1 MKIDSPS
8 SITSREASIRL
19 EWISTRILPGVAVLL
34 LSIPLCQWADS
45 ILPDDIVPVYVIYM
59 MSVTV
64 LWSTYMAVQYAFV
77 GIALTWKNKTHA
89 CTNQTATNESTAQ
102 KPVFL
107 LEAMPI
113 INESE
118 NIDTIC
124 KVETIEEISEAEVV
138 EDVCVAETEELT
150 KENHASST
158 YQQGIDDFY
167 QSQAE
172 SQKKKLDTIH
182 EYLLYIMSPFVYEE
196 DMDEF
201 CTDLL
206 RFAMNHNYRPEVEW
220 KRYKTKLSSF
230 DVRHM
235 VWSIATR
242 LGLGKGKV
250 YSNDDCACYIER
262 RFASLCVTASG
273 EQEPDCHIQQRPDS
287 LRLPWERRTAVSYS
301 FATGWRERLKLISL
315 TNPASKHKHHI
326 TGHIRYKTLV
336 WLYCVYTFL
345 VINLT
350 QNTAKIST
358 VIHYTYVFDV
368 IKIHFKNLF

>member
-45 ILPDDIVPVYVIYM
+45 NLPDGIVPVSIIYLMIVII
-59 MSVTV
+59 
-64 LWSTYMAVQYAFV
+64 LWSMYMAVQYAFV
-77 GIALTWKNKTHA
+77 GIA
-89 CTNQTATNESTAQ
+89 QTRKAKDKVTMENSNPHEEDGQA
-102 KPVFL
+102 PVFL
-107 LEAMPI
+107 LEAMPMVAESNV
-113 INESE
+113 NESVC
-118 NIDTIC
+118 D
-124 KVETIEEISEAEVV
+124 AEVV
-138 EDVCVAETEELT
+138 EEIVEKTTVTDSKVISEETKPGNEPST
-150 KENHASST
+150 VSAASASST

-206 RFAMNHNYRPEVEW
+206 RFAMDHNYRPEVEW
-220 KRYKTKLSSF
+220 KRYKTKLSNF
-230 DVRHM
+230 DVRHLI
-235 VWSIATR
+235 WSIAIR

-273 EQEPDCHIQQRPDS
+273 EPLSHS
-287 LRLPWERRTAVSYS
+287 TLR
-301 FATGWRERLKLISL
+301 
-315 TNPASKHKHHI
+315 
-326 TGHIRYKTLV
+326 
-336 WLYCVYTFL
+336 
-345 VINLT
+345 NLT
-350 QNTAKIST
+350 VTSNSDQ
-358 VIHYTYVFDV
+358 IHCDIQGADGLSFHIPSQLGVE
-368 IKIHFKNLF
+368 KG

>member
-45 ILPDDIVPVYVIYM
+45 ILPDGIVPVYVIYM

-77 GIALTWKNKTHA
+77 GIA
-89 CTNQTATNESTAQ
+89 QTRKAKDKVSIDNSISHEEDGQT
-102 KPVFL
+102 PVFL

-113 INESE
+113 VAESNVNESVC
-118 NIDTIC
+118 D
-124 KVETIEEISEAEVV
+124 AEVV
-138 EDVCVAETEELT
+138 EEIAEKTTITDSKVISEEVNPVNEPSTVATAP
-150 KENHASST
+150 ASST

-172 SQKKKLDTIH
+172 SQKRKLDTIH
-182 EYLLYIMSPFVYEE
+182 EYLLYIMSPFIYEE

-206 RFAMNHNYRPEVEW
+206 RFATDHNYRPEVEW
-220 KRYKTKLSSF
+220 KRFKTKLSSF
-230 DVRHM
+230 DVRHL
-235 VWSIATR
+235 VWNIATR

-262 RFASLCVTASG
+262 RFASLCVTVCG
-273 EQEPDCHIQQRPDS
+273 EPLSHS
-287 LRLPWERRTAVSYS
+287 TLR
-301 FATGWRERLKLISL
+301 
-315 TNPASKHKHHI
+315 
-326 TGHIRYKTLV
+326 
-336 WLYCVYTFL
+336 
-345 VINLT
+345 NLT
-350 QNTAKIST
+350 VTSNSDQ
-358 VIHYTYVFDV
+358 IHCD
-368 IKIHFKNLF
+368 IQGADGLLFHIPSQLGIEKD

>member
-45 ILPDDIVPVYVIYM
+45 NLPDGIVPVSIIYLIIVII
-59 MSVTV
+59 
-64 LWSTYMAVQYAFV
+64 LWSMYLAVQYAFV
-77 GIALTWKNKTHA
+77 GIA
-89 CTNQTATNESTAQ
+89 QTRKAKINATTDNNNPHEEDVQT
-102 KPVFL
+102 PIFL
-107 LEAMPI
+107 LEAMPMVAESNV
-113 INESE
+113 NESVC
-118 NIDTIC
+118 D
-124 KVETIEEISEAEVV
+124 AEVV
-138 EDVCVAETEELT
+138 EEIVEKTTVTDSKVISEETNPGNEPST
-150 KENHASST
+150 VSAASASST

-206 RFAMNHNYRPEVEW
+206 RFATDHNYRPEVEW

-230 DVRHM
+230 DVRHL
-235 VWSIATR
+235 VWSIAIR

-250 YSNDDCACYIER
+250 YSNDDCACYIDR

-273 EQEPDCHIQQRPDS
+273 EPLSHS
-287 LRLPWERRTAVSYS
+287 TLR
-301 FATGWRERLKLISL
+301 
-315 TNPASKHKHHI
+315 
-326 TGHIRYKTLV
+326 
-336 WLYCVYTFL
+336 
-345 VINLT
+345 NLT
-350 QNTAKIST
+350 VTSNSDQ
-358 VIHYTYVFDV
+358 IHCD
-368 IKIHFKNLF
+368 IQGEDGLLFHIPSQLGVEKDRR

>member
-8 SITSREASIRL
+8 SITSSEASIRL

-77 GIALTWKNKTHA
+77 GIA
-89 CTNQTATNESTAQ
+89 QTRKAKDKVSIDNSNSHEEDGQT
-102 KPVFL
+102 PVFL

-113 INESE
+113 VAESNVNESVC
-118 NIDTIC
+118 D
-124 KVETIEEISEAEVV
+124 AEVV
-138 EDVCVAETEELT
+138 EEIAEKTTITDSKVISEEVNPVNEPSTVATAP
-150 KENHASST
+150 ASST

-172 SQKKKLDTIH
+172 SQKRKLDTIH
-182 EYLLYIMSPFVYEE
+182 EYLLYIMSPFIYEE

-206 RFAMNHNYRPEVEW
+206 RFAMDHNYRPEVEW

-230 DVRHM
+230 DVRHL
-235 VWSIATR
+235 VWSIAIR

-273 EQEPDCHIQQRPDS
+273 EPLSHS
-287 LRLPWERRTAVSYS
+287 TLR
-301 FATGWRERLKLISL
+301 
-315 TNPASKHKHHI
+315 
-326 TGHIRYKTLV
+326 
-336 WLYCVYTFL
+336 
-345 VINLT
+345 NLT
-350 QNTAKIST
+350 VTSNSDQ
-358 VIHYTYVFDV
+358 IHCD
-368 IKIHFKNLF
+368 IQGEDGLLFHIPSQLGVEKDRR

>member
-8 SITSREASIRL
+8 SITPREASVRL
-19 EWISTRILPGVAVLL
+19 EWISTRILPGVAVFL

-45 ILPDDIVPVYVIYM
+45 NLPDGIIPVSIIYLMIVII
-59 MSVTV
+59 

-77 GIALTWKNKTHA
+77 GIA
-89 CTNQTATNESTAQ
+89 QTRKAKDKVTMENSNPHEEDGQA
-102 KPVFL
+102 PVFL

-124 KVETIEEISEAEVV
+124 EVETSEEINETEIV
-138 EDVCVAETEELT
+138 EDVCAEDTEVLA
-150 KENHASST
+150 KDNHASAT

-182 EYLLYIMSPFVYEE
+182 EYLLYIMSPFIYEE

-206 RFAMNHNYRPEVEW
+206 RFAMDHNYRPEVEW

-230 DVRHM
+230 DVRHL
-235 VWSIATR
+235 VWSVAIR

-273 EQEPDCHIQQRPDS
+273 EPLSHS
-287 LRLPWERRTAVSYS
+287 TLR
-301 FATGWRERLKLISL
+301 
-315 TNPASKHKHHI
+315 
-326 TGHIRYKTLV
+326 
-336 WLYCVYTFL
+336 
-345 VINLT
+345 NLT
-350 QNTAKIST
+350 VTSNSDQ
-358 VIHYTYVFDV
+358 IHCD
-368 IKIHFKNLF
+368 IQGEDGLLFHIPSQLGVEKDRR

>member
-45 ILPDDIVPVYVIYM
+45 NLPDGIIPVSIIYLMIVII
-59 MSVTV
+59 
-64 LWSTYMAVQYAFV
+64 LWSMYMAVQYAFV
-77 GIALTWKNKTHA
+77 GIAQTRKTKDKVTMENSNPHEEDVQA
-89 CTNQTATNESTAQ
+89 
-102 KPVFL
+102 PVFL
-107 LEAMPI
+107 LEAKQFANEPGD
-113 INESE
+113 INPVGCVEAFSN
-118 NIDTIC
+118 NIT
-124 KVETIEEISEAEVV
+124 EAELTEEIAVSDNKVISDDATPDNEPSTVSA
-138 EDVCVAETEELT
+138 ASP
-150 KENHASST
+150 SST

-206 RFAMNHNYRPEVEW
+206 RFAMDHNYRPEVEW

-230 DVRHM
+230 DVRHL

-273 EQEPDCHIQQRPDS
+273 EPLSHS
-287 LRLPWERRTAVSYS
+287 TLR
-301 FATGWRERLKLISL
+301 
-315 TNPASKHKHHI
+315 
-326 TGHIRYKTLV
+326 
-336 WLYCVYTFL
+336 
-345 VINLT
+345 NLT
-350 QNTAKIST
+350 VTSNSDQ
-358 VIHYTYVFDV
+358 IHCD
-368 IKIHFKNLF
+368 IQGEDGLLFHIPSQLGVEKDRR

>member
-19 EWISTRILPGVAVLL
+19 EWISTIVLPGVAVLL

-45 ILPDDIVPVYVIYM
+45 NLPNGIVPAYIIYIMIVI
-59 MSVTV
+59 V
-64 LWSTYMAVQYAFV
+64 LWSMYMAVQYAFV
-77 GIALTWKNKTHA
+77 GIV
-89 CTNQTATNESTAQ
+89 QTRKAKDKVSIGNNNPHEEDGQT
-102 KPVFL
+102 PVFL
-107 LEAMPI
+107 LEAKPFSNEPED
-113 INESE
+113 INPVGY
-118 NIDTIC
+118 
-124 KVETIEEISEAEVV
+124 VETFSNNITETEVAEEIAVTDNKVISEEVSPDNEQSTV
-138 EDVCVAETEELT
+138 PTT
-150 KENHASST
+150 PASAT

-206 RFAMNHNYRPEVEW
+206 RFAMDHNYRPEVEW
-220 KRYKTKLSSF
+220 KRYKKKLSSF
-230 DVRHM
+230 DVRHL

-273 EQEPDCHIQQRPDS
+273 EPLSHS
-287 LRLPWERRTAVSYS
+287 TLR
-301 FATGWRERLKLISL
+301 
-315 TNPASKHKHHI
+315 
-326 TGHIRYKTLV
+326 
-336 WLYCVYTFL
+336 
-345 VINLT
+345 NLT
-350 QNTAKIST
+350 VTSNSDQIRCD
-358 VIHYTYVFDV
+358 IQGEDGL
-368 IKIHFKNLF
+368 LFHIPSQLGVEKD

>member
-8 SITSREASIRL
+8 SITPREASVRL

-77 GIALTWKNKTHA
+77 GIA
-89 CTNQTATNESTAQ
+89 QTRKAKDKVSIDNSNSHEKDGQT
-102 KPVFL
+102 PVFL

-113 INESE
+113 VAESNVNESVC
-118 NIDTIC
+118 N
-124 KVETIEEISEAEVV
+124 AEVV
-138 EDVCVAETEELT
+138 EEIAEKTIATDSKVILEEANPDNEPSIVSVAP
-150 KENHASST
+150 ASST

-167 QSQAE
+167 QIQAE
-172 SQKKKLDTIH
+172 CQKRKLDTIH
-182 EYLLYIMSPFVYEE
+182 EYLLYIMSPFIYEE

-206 RFAMNHNYRPEVEW
+206 RFAMDHNYRPEVEW

-230 DVRHM
+230 DVRHL
-235 VWSIATR
+235 VWSIAIR

-273 EQEPDCHIQQRPDS
+273 EPLSHS
-287 LRLPWERRTAVSYS
+287 TLR
-301 FATGWRERLKLISL
+301 
-315 TNPASKHKHHI
+315 
-326 TGHIRYKTLV
+326 
-336 WLYCVYTFL
+336 
-345 VINLT
+345 NLT
-350 QNTAKIST
+350 VTSNSDQ
-358 VIHYTYVFDV
+358 IHCD
-368 IKIHFKNLF
+368 IQGADGLLFHIPSQLGVEKD

>member
-1 MKIDSPS
+1 MRIDSPS

-45 ILPDDIVPVYVIYM
+45 NLPDGIVPVSIIYLMIVII
-59 MSVTV
+59 
-64 LWSTYMAVQYAFV
+64 LWSMYMAVQYAFV
-77 GIALTWKNKTHA
+77 GIAQTRKNKTHA
-89 CTNQTATNESTAQ
+89 CNNQTATNESTAQ

-113 INESE
+113 VAESNVNESVCDAE
-118 NIDTIC
+118 M
-124 KVETIEEISEAEVV
+124 VEEIAEKTTVTDSKVISEEVNHPDNDPSTV
-138 EDVCVAETEELT
+138 SVAP
-150 KENHASST
+150 ASST

-196 DMDEF
+196 DMDDF

-206 RFAMNHNYRPEVEW
+206 RFAMDHNYRPEVEW
-220 KRYKTKLSSF
+220 KRFKTKLSSF
-230 DVRHM
+230 DVRHL
-235 VWSIATR
+235 VWSIAIR

-250 YSNDDCACYIER
+250 YSNDDCACYIEC

-273 EQEPDCHIQQRPDS
+273 ES
-287 LRLPWERRTAVSYS
+287 LSHS
-301 FATGWRERLKLISL
+301 
-315 TNPASKHKHHI
+315 
-326 TGHIRYKTLV
+326 TLR
-336 WLYCVYTFL
+336 
-345 VINLT
+345 NLT
-350 QNTAKIST
+350 VTSNSDQ
-358 VIHYTYVFDV
+358 IHCD
-368 IKIHFKNLF
+368 IQGADGLLFHIPSQLGSSC

>member
-34 LSIPLCQWADS
+34 LAIPLCQWADS
-45 ILPDDIVPVYVIYM
+45 ILPDDIVPVSIIYLMIVI
-59 MSVTV
+59 V
-64 LWSTYMAVQYAFV
+64 LWSTYMAMQYAFV
-77 GIALTWKNKTHA
+77 GIA
-89 CTNQTATNESTAQ
+89 QTRKAKSKASINVENPNEEDGQT
-102 KPVFL
+102 PVFL

-124 KVETIEEISEAEVV
+124 KVETAEEISETEVV
-138 EDVCVAETEELT
+138 EDVCAAEAEELT
-150 KENHASST
+150 KGNHANST

-206 RFAMNHNYRPEVEW
+206 RFAMDHNYRPEAEW

-230 DVRHM
+230 DVRHL
-235 VWSIATR
+235 VWSVAIR

-273 EQEPDCHIQQRPDS
+273 EPLSHS
-287 LRLPWERRTAVSYS
+287 TLR
-301 FATGWRERLKLISL
+301 
-315 TNPASKHKHHI
+315 
-326 TGHIRYKTLV
+326 
-336 WLYCVYTFL
+336 
-345 VINLT
+345 NLT
-350 QNTAKIST
+350 VTSNSDQ
-358 VIHYTYVFDV
+358 IHCD
-368 IKIHFKNLF
+368 IQGADGLLFHIPSQLGCVCP

>member
-45 ILPDDIVPVYVIYM
+45 NLPDDIVPVGIIYM
-59 MSVTV
+59 MSVIV
-64 LWSTYMAVQYAFV
+64 LWSMYMAVQYAFV
-77 GIALTWKNKTHA
+77 GIAQTWKTKTHA
-89 CTNQTATNESTAQ
+89 CNNQTATDESTAQ
-102 KPVFL
+102 KPVSL
-107 LEAMPI
+107 LEAMPVVAASNV
-113 INESE
+113 NESVCDAE
-118 NIDTIC
+118 M
-124 KVETIEEISEAEVV
+124 VEEITEKTTVTDSKVISEEANP
-138 EDVCVAETEELT
+138 D
-150 KENHASST
+150 KEPSTASTAPVSST

-206 RFAMNHNYRPEVEW
+206 IFAMDHNYRPEVEW

-230 DVRHM
+230 DVRHL
-235 VWSIATR
+235 VWSIAIR

-273 EQEPDCHIQQRPDS
+273 EPLSHS
-287 LRLPWERRTAVSYS
+287 TLR
-301 FATGWRERLKLISL
+301 
-315 TNPASKHKHHI
+315 
-326 TGHIRYKTLV
+326 
-336 WLYCVYTFL
+336 
-345 VINLT
+345 NLT
-350 QNTAKIST
+350 VTSNSDQ
-358 VIHYTYVFDV
+358 IHCD
-368 IKIHFKNLF
+368 IQGADGLLFHIPSQLGLEKD

>member
-45 ILPDDIVPVYVIYM
+45 NLPDGIIPVSIIYLMIVII
-59 MSVTV
+59 
-64 LWSTYMAVQYAFV
+64 LWSMYMAVQYAFV
-77 GIALTWKNKTHA
+77 GIA
-89 CTNQTATNESTAQ
+89 QTRKAKINDTTDNNNPREEDGQT
-102 KPVFL
+102 PVFL
-107 LEAMPI
+107 LEAKPFSNEPED
-113 INESE
+113 INPVGY
-118 NIDTIC
+118 
-124 KVETIEEISEAEVV
+124 VETFSNNITETEVTEEIAVTDNKVIS
-138 EDVCVAETEELT
+138 DDETPDNEPS
-150 KENHASST
+150 AVSAASPSST

-196 DMDEF
+196 DMAEF

-206 RFAMNHNYRPEVEW
+206 SFAMDHNYRPEVEW

-230 DVRHM
+230 DVRHL
-235 VWSIATR
+235 VWSIAIR

-273 EQEPDCHIQQRPDS
+273 EPLSHS
-287 LRLPWERRTAVSYS
+287 TLR
-301 FATGWRERLKLISL
+301 
-315 TNPASKHKHHI
+315 
-326 TGHIRYKTLV
+326 
-336 WLYCVYTFL
+336 
-345 VINLT
+345 NLT
-350 QNTAKIST
+350 VTSNSDQ
-358 VIHYTYVFDV
+358 IHCD
-368 IKIHFKNLF
+368 IQGADGLLFHIPSQLGSPC

>member
-8 SITSREASIRL
+8 SITSCEASIRL

-45 ILPDDIVPVYVIYM
+45 NLPDGIVPVSIIYLMIVII
-59 MSVTV
+59 

-77 GIALTWKNKTHA
+77 GIAQTRKNKTHS
-89 CTNQTATNESTAQ
+89 CNNQTATNESTAQ

-107 LEAMPI
+107 LEAMPMVAESNV
-113 INESE
+113 NESVC
-118 NIDTIC
+118 D
-124 KVETIEEISEAEVV
+124 AEVV
-138 EDVCVAETEELT
+138 EEIVEKTTVTDSKVISEETKPGNEPST
-150 KENHASST
+150 VSAASASST

-206 RFAMNHNYRPEVEW
+206 RFAMDHNYRPEVEW
-220 KRYKTKLSSF
+220 KRFKTKLSSF
-230 DVRHM
+230 DVRHL
-235 VWSIATR
+235 VWSIAIR

-273 EQEPDCHIQQRPDS
+273 EPLSHS
-287 LRLPWERRTAVSYS
+287 TLR
-301 FATGWRERLKLISL
+301 
-315 TNPASKHKHHI
+315 
-326 TGHIRYKTLV
+326 
-336 WLYCVYTFL
+336 
-345 VINLT
+345 NLT
-350 QNTAKIST
+350 VTSNSDQ
-358 VIHYTYVFDV
+358 IHCD
-368 IKIHFKNLF
+368 IQGADGLLFHIPSQLGVEKD

>member
-45 ILPDDIVPVYVIYM
+45 NLPDGIVPVSIIYLMIVII
-59 MSVTV
+59 

-77 GIALTWKNKTHA
+77 GIA
-89 CTNQTATNESTAQ
+89 QTRKAKDKVTMENSNPHEEDGQA
-102 KPVFL
+102 PVFL

-113 INESE
+113 VAESNVNES
-118 NIDTIC
+118 IC
-124 KVETIEEISEAEVV
+124 DAEVV
-138 EDVCVAETEELT
+138 EEIAEKTIATDSKVISEEANPDNEPSTVSVAP
-150 KENHASST
+150 ASST

-182 EYLLYIMSPFVYEE
+182 EYLLYIMSPFIYEE

-206 RFAMNHNYRPEVEW
+206 RFAMDHNYRPEVEW
-220 KRYKTKLSSF
+220 KRFKTKLSSF
-230 DVRHM
+230 DVRHL
-235 VWSIATR
+235 VWNIATR

-262 RFASLCVTASG
+262 RFASLCVTANG
-273 EQEPDCHIQQRPDS
+273 EPLSHNT
-287 LRLPWERRTAVSYS
+287 LR
-301 FATGWRERLKLISL
+301 
-315 TNPASKHKHHI
+315 
-326 TGHIRYKTLV
+326 
-336 WLYCVYTFL
+336 
-345 VINLT
+345 NLT
-350 QNTAKIST
+350 VTSNS
-358 VIHYTYVFDV
+358 D
-368 IKIHFKNLF
+368 

>member
-45 ILPDDIVPVYVIYM
+45 ILPDDIVPVGIIYM
-59 MSVTV
+59 MSVIV
-64 LWSTYMAVQYAFV
+64 LWSMYMAVQYAFV
-77 GIALTWKNKTHA
+77 GIAQTRKTKTHA
-89 CTNQTATNESTAQ
+89 CNYQTATNESTAQ

-107 LEAMPI
+107 LEAIPI

-124 KVETIEEISEAEVV
+124 EVETTEEINETEVV
-138 EDVCVAETEELT
+138 EEVCTEDTEVLP
-150 KENHASST
+150 KENHASAT

-172 SQKKKLDTIH
+172 NQKKKLDTIH
-182 EYLLYIMSPFVYEE
+182 EYLLYIMSPFIYEE

-201 CTDLL
+201 CIDLL
-206 RFAMNHNYRPEVEW
+206 RFAMDHNYRPEVEW

-230 DVRHM
+230 DVRHL
-235 VWSIATR
+235 VWSIAIR

-250 YSNDDCACYIER
+250 YSSDDCACYIER

-273 EQEPDCHIQQRPDS
+273 EPLSHS
-287 LRLPWERRTAVSYS
+287 TLR
-301 FATGWRERLKLISL
+301 
-315 TNPASKHKHHI
+315 
-326 TGHIRYKTLV
+326 
-336 WLYCVYTFL
+336 
-345 VINLT
+345 NLT
-350 QNTAKIST
+350 VTSNSDQ
-358 VIHYTYVFDV
+358 IHCD
-368 IKIHFKNLF
+368 IQGADGLLFHIPSQLGVEKG

>member
-45 ILPDDIVPVYVIYM
+45 NLPDGIVPVSIIYLIIVII
-59 MSVTV
+59 
-64 LWSTYMAVQYAFV
+64 LWSMYLAVQYAFV
-77 GIALTWKNKTHA
+77 GIVQTRKNKTHA
-89 CTNQTATNESTAQ
+89 CNNQTATNESTAQ

-107 LEAMPI
+107 LEAMPMVAESNV
-113 INESE
+113 NESVC
-118 NIDTIC
+118 D
-124 KVETIEEISEAEVV
+124 AEVV
-138 EDVCVAETEELT
+138 EEIAEKTTITDTKVISEEAKPGNEPST
-150 KENHASST
+150 VSAASASST

-182 EYLLYIMSPFVYEE
+182 EYLLYIMSPFIYEE

-206 RFAMNHNYRPEVEW
+206 RFAMDHNYRPEVEW

-230 DVRHM
+230 DVRHL

-262 RFASLCVTASG
+262 RFASLCLIASG
-273 EQEPDCHIQQRPDS
+273 EPLSHS
-287 LRLPWERRTAVSYS
+287 TLR
-301 FATGWRERLKLISL
+301 
-315 TNPASKHKHHI
+315 
-326 TGHIRYKTLV
+326 
-336 WLYCVYTFL
+336 
-345 VINLT
+345 NLT
-350 QNTAKIST
+350 VTSNSDQ
-358 VIHYTYVFDV
+358 IHCD
-368 IKIHFKNLF
+368 IQGADGLLFHIPSQLGLEKD

>member
-8 SITSREASIRL
+8 SITPREASIRL

-45 ILPDDIVPVYVIYM
+45 VLPNDIVPVYIIYI

-64 LWSTYMAVQYAFV
+64 LWSTFLAVQYAFI
-77 GIALTWKNKTHA
+77 GIAQTRKAKNKSHIDYA
-89 CTNQTATNESTAQ
+89 NHKEDRQR
-102 KPVFL
+102 PILL
-107 LEAMPI
+107 LEAMPMV
-113 INESE
+113 NEQE
-118 NIDTIC
+118 DTDTIC
-124 KVETIEEISEAEVV
+124 EEETVKEVSEAEVV
-138 EDVCVAETEELT
+138 EEGCTAEKEELP
-150 KENHASST
+150 KGNHVNAT

-167 QSQAE
+167 QSQSE
-172 SQKKKLDTIH
+172 NQKKKLDTIH

-206 RFAMNHNYRPEVEW
+206 RFAMDHNYRPENEW

-230 DVRHM
+230 DVRHL
-235 VWSIATR
+235 VWNIATR

-273 EQEPDCHIQQRPDS
+273 EPLSHS
-287 LRLPWERRTAVSYS
+287 TLR
-301 FATGWRERLKLISL
+301 
-315 TNPASKHKHHI
+315 
-326 TGHIRYKTLV
+326 
-336 WLYCVYTFL
+336 
-345 VINLT
+345 NLT
-350 QNTAKIST
+350 VTSNSDQ
-358 VIHYTYVFDV
+358 IHCD
-368 IKIHFKNLF
+368 IQGADGLLFHIPSQLGVEKG

>member
-77 GIALTWKNKTHA
+77 GIA
-89 CTNQTATNESTAQ
+89 QTRKAKDNHEEDGQT
-102 KPVFL
+102 PVFL

-113 INESE
+113 VAESNVNESVC
-118 NIDTIC
+118 D
-124 KVETIEEISEAEVV
+124 AEVV
-138 EDVCVAETEELT
+138 EEIAEKTTITDSKVISEEVNPVNEPCTVATAP
-150 KENHASST
+150 ASST

-182 EYLLYIMSPFVYEE
+182 EYLLYIMSPFIYEE

-206 RFAMNHNYRPEVEW
+206 KFAMDHNYRPEVEW
-220 KRYKTKLSSF
+220 KRFKTKLSSF
-230 DVRHM
+230 DVRHL
-235 VWSIATR
+235 VWSIAIR

-273 EQEPDCHIQQRPDS
+273 EPLSHS
-287 LRLPWERRTAVSYS
+287 
-301 FATGWRERLKLISL
+301 
-315 TNPASKHKHHI
+315 
-326 TGHIRYKTLV
+326 TL
-336 WLYCVYTFL
+336 
-345 VINLT
+345 
-350 QNTAKIST
+350 
-358 VIHYTYVFDV
+358 
-368 IKIHFKNLF
+368 

>member
-8 SITSREASIRL
+8 SITPREASIRL
-19 EWISTRILPGVAVLL
+19 EWIYLRILPGVAVFL
-34 LSIPLCQWADS
+34 LSIPLCQWLALN
-45 ILPDDIVPVYVIYM
+45 LPDGIVPVYLIYIMIVI
-59 MSVTV
+59 V
-64 LWSTYMAVQYAFV
+64 LWSIYLAIQYAIA
-77 GIALTWKNKTHA
+77 GIVQTRKTKNKVTIENSNPHEEDG
-89 CTNQTATNESTAQ
+89 QT
-102 KPVFL
+102 PVFL

-113 INESE
+113 VAESNGTE
-118 NIDTIC
+118 SVCD
-124 KVETIEEISEAEVV
+124 AEVV
-138 EDVCVAETEELT
+138 EEIVEKTTVTDSKVISEETKPGNEPST
-150 KENHASST
+150 VSAASASST

-206 RFAMNHNYRPEVEW
+206 RFAMDHNYRPEVEW

-230 DVRHM
+230 DVRHL
-235 VWSIATR
+235 VWSIAIR

-273 EQEPDCHIQQRPDS
+273 EPLSHS
-287 LRLPWERRTAVSYS
+287 TLR
-301 FATGWRERLKLISL
+301 
-315 TNPASKHKHHI
+315 
-326 TGHIRYKTLV
+326 
-336 WLYCVYTFL
+336 
-345 VINLT
+345 NLT
-350 QNTAKIST
+350 VTSNSDQ
-358 VIHYTYVFDV
+358 IHCD
-368 IKIHFKNLF
+368 IQGADGLLFHIPSQLGIEKD

>member
-45 ILPDDIVPVYVIYM
+45 NLPDDIVPVGIIYM
-59 MSVTV
+59 MSVIV
-64 LWSTYMAVQYAFV
+64 LWSMYMAVQYAFV
-77 GIALTWKNKTHA
+77 GIAQTWKTKTHA
-89 CTNQTATNESTAQ
+89 CNNQTATDESTAQ
-102 KPVFL
+102 KPVSL
-107 LEAMPI
+107 LEAMPVVAASNV
-113 INESE
+113 NESVCDAE
-118 NIDTIC
+118 M
-124 KVETIEEISEAEVV
+124 VEEIAEKTTVTDSKVILEEANP
-138 EDVCVAETEELT
+138 D
-150 KENHASST
+150 KEPSTASTAPVSST

-206 RFAMNHNYRPEVEW
+206 RFAMDHNYRPEVEW

-230 DVRHM
+230 DVRHL
-235 VWSIATR
+235 VWSIAIR

-273 EQEPDCHIQQRPDS
+273 EPLSHS
-287 LRLPWERRTAVSYS
+287 TLR
-301 FATGWRERLKLISL
+301 
-315 TNPASKHKHHI
+315 
-326 TGHIRYKTLV
+326 
-336 WLYCVYTFL
+336 
-345 VINLT
+345 NLT
-350 QNTAKIST
+350 VTSNSDQ
-358 VIHYTYVFDV
+358 IHCD
-368 IKIHFKNLF
+368 IQGEDGLLFHIPSQLGVEKDRR

>member
-45 ILPDDIVPVYVIYM
+45 NLPDGIVPVSIIYLIIVII
-59 MSVTV
+59 
-64 LWSTYMAVQYAFV
+64 LWSMYLAVQYAFV
-77 GIALTWKNKTHA
+77 GMV
-89 CTNQTATNESTAQ
+89 QTRKAKDKVTMENSNPHEEEGQA
-102 KPVFL
+102 PVFL
-107 LEAMPI
+107 LEAISFANEPED
-113 INESE
+113 INPVGCVEAFSN
-118 NIDTIC
+118 NIT
-124 KVETIEEISEAEVV
+124 ETEVTEEIAVTDNKVIS
-138 EDVCVAETEELT
+138 DDETPDNEPS
-150 KENHASST
+150 AVSAASPSST

-172 SQKKKLDTIH
+172 IQKKKLDTIH
-182 EYLLYIMSPFVYEE
+182 EYLLYIMSPFIYEE

-230 DVRHM
+230 DVRHL
-235 VWSIATR
+235 VWSIAIR
-242 LGLGKGKV
+242 LGLGKGKI

-273 EQEPDCHIQQRPDS
+273 EPLSHS
-287 LRLPWERRTAVSYS
+287 TLR
-301 FATGWRERLKLISL
+301 
-315 TNPASKHKHHI
+315 
-326 TGHIRYKTLV
+326 
-336 WLYCVYTFL
+336 
-345 VINLT
+345 NLT
-350 QNTAKIST
+350 VTSNSDQ
-358 VIHYTYVFDV
+358 IHCD
-368 IKIHFKNLF
+368 IQGEDGLLFHIPSQLGVEKDRR

>member
-45 ILPDDIVPVYVIYM
+45 NLPDGIVPAYIIYM
-59 MSVTV
+59 MIVIV

-77 GIALTWKNKTHA
+77 GIAQTRKTKDKVSIDDSNPHEEDGQA
-89 CTNQTATNESTAQ
+89 S
-102 KPVFL
+102 VFL

-113 INESE
+113 AAESNGTE
-118 NIDTIC
+118 SVCN
-124 KVETIEEISEAEVV
+124 AEVV
-138 EDVCVAETEELT
+138 EEIAEKTTVTDSKVISEEANPDN
-150 KENHASST
+150 EPSSVSAASASST

-167 QSQAE
+167 QSLAE

-196 DMDEF
+196 DIDEF

-206 RFAMNHNYRPEVEW
+206 RFAMDHNYRPENEW

-230 DVRHM
+230 DVRHL

-273 EQEPDCHIQQRPDS
+273 EPLSHS
-287 LRLPWERRTAVSYS
+287 TLR
-301 FATGWRERLKLISL
+301 
-315 TNPASKHKHHI
+315 
-326 TGHIRYKTLV
+326 
-336 WLYCVYTFL
+336 
-345 VINLT
+345 NLT
-350 QNTAKIST
+350 VTSNSDQ
-358 VIHYTYVFDV
+358 IHCD
-368 IKIHFKNLF
+368 IQGADGLLFHIPSQLGIEKD

>member
-45 ILPDDIVPVYVIYM
+45 NLPDGIVPVSIIYLMIVII
-59 MSVTV
+59 
-64 LWSTYMAVQYAFV
+64 LWSMYMAVQYAFV
-77 GIALTWKNKTHA
+77 GIAQTWRSKTHA
-89 CTNQTATNESTAQ
+89 CNNQTATNESTAQ
-102 KPVFL
+102 MPVFL
-107 LEAMPI
+107 LEAMPMVA
-113 INESE
+113 ESNGTE
-118 NIDTIC
+118 SVCN
-124 KVETIEEISEAEVV
+124 AEVV
-138 EDVCVAETEELT
+138 EEIAEKTTITDTKVIAEEANPD
-150 KENHASST
+150 KELSTVSAAPASST

-206 RFAMNHNYRPEVEW
+206 RFAMDHNYRPEVEW
-220 KRYKTKLSSF
+220 KRFKTKLSSF
-230 DVRHM
+230 DVRHL
-235 VWSIATR
+235 VWNIAIR

-262 RFASLCVTASG
+262 RFASLCVTVCG
-273 EQEPDCHIQQRPDS
+273 EPLSHS
-287 LRLPWERRTAVSYS
+287 TLR
-301 FATGWRERLKLISL
+301 
-315 TNPASKHKHHI
+315 
-326 TGHIRYKTLV
+326 
-336 WLYCVYTFL
+336 
-345 VINLT
+345 NLT
-350 QNTAKIST
+350 VTSNSDQ
-358 VIHYTYVFDV
+358 IHCD
-368 IKIHFKNLF
+368 IQGADGLLFHIPSQLGVEKG

>member
-45 ILPDDIVPVYVIYM
+45 NLPNGIIPVSIIYM
-59 MSVTV
+59 MIVIV
-64 LWSTYMAVQYAFV
+64 LWSMYMAVQYAFV
-77 GIALTWKNKTHA
+77 GIA
-89 CTNQTATNESTAQ
+89 QTGKAKDKVTMENSNPHEEDGQA
-102 KPVFL
+102 PVFL

-113 INESE
+113 VAESNVNES
-118 NIDTIC
+118 IC
-124 KVETIEEISEAEVV
+124 DAEVV
-138 EDVCVAETEELT
+138 EEIAEKTIATDSKVISEEANPDNEPSTVSVAP
-150 KENHASST
+150 ASST

-182 EYLLYIMSPFVYEE
+182 EYLLYIMSPFVYEV

-206 RFAMNHNYRPEVEW
+206 RFAMDHNYRPEVEW

-273 EQEPDCHIQQRPDS
+273 EPLSHNT
-287 LRLPWERRTAVSYS
+287 LR
-301 FATGWRERLKLISL
+301 
-315 TNPASKHKHHI
+315 
-326 TGHIRYKTLV
+326 
-336 WLYCVYTFL
+336 
-345 VINLT
+345 NLT
-350 QNTAKIST
+350 VTSNSDQ
-358 VIHYTYVFDV
+358 IHCDYPGKDGL
-368 IKIHFKNLF
+368 LFHIPLQLGGEKG

>member
-45 ILPDDIVPVYVIYM
+45 NLPDGIVPVSIIYLIIVII
-59 MSVTV
+59 
-64 LWSTYMAVQYAFV
+64 LWSMYLAVQYAFV
-77 GIALTWKNKTHA
+77 GIAQTRKNKTHA
-89 CTNQTATNESTAQ
+89 CNNQTATNESTAQ

-107 LEAMPI
+107 LEAMPMVAESNV
-113 INESE
+113 NESVC
-118 NIDTIC
+118 D
-124 KVETIEEISEAEVV
+124 AEVV
-138 EDVCVAETEELT
+138 EEIVEKTTVKDSKVISEEANPDNEPST
-150 KENHASST
+150 VSAASASST

-206 RFAMNHNYRPEVEW
+206 RFAMDHNYRPEVEW
-220 KRYKTKLSSF
+220 KRFKTKLSSF
-230 DVRHM
+230 DVRHL
-235 VWSIATR
+235 VWSIAIR

-262 RFASLCVTASG
+262 RFASLCVTGSG
-273 EQEPDCHIQQRPDS
+273 EPLSHS
-287 LRLPWERRTAVSYS
+287 TLR
-301 FATGWRERLKLISL
+301 
-315 TNPASKHKHHI
+315 
-326 TGHIRYKTLV
+326 
-336 WLYCVYTFL
+336 
-345 VINLT
+345 NLT
-350 QNTAKIST
+350 VTSNSDQ
-358 VIHYTYVFDV
+358 IHCD
-368 IKIHFKNLF
+368 IQGADGLLFHIPSQLGIEKD

>member
-1 MKIDSPS
+1 MRIDSPS

-34 LSIPLCQWADS
+34 LSIPLCQWCQWADS
-45 ILPDDIVPVYVIYM
+45 NLPDGIIPVSIIYLMIVII
-59 MSVTV
+59 
-64 LWSTYMAVQYAFV
+64 LWSMYMAVQYAFV
-77 GIALTWKNKTHA
+77 GIAQTRKAKNNATTDNNNPHEEDV
-89 CTNQTATNESTAQ
+89 QT
-102 KPVFL
+102 PIFL

-113 INESE
+113 VAESNGTE
-118 NIDTIC
+118 SVCD
-124 KVETIEEISEAEVV
+124 AEVV
-138 EDVCVAETEELT
+138 EEIADKTIATDSKVISEEVNPDNKPST
-150 KENHASST
+150 VPTTPASST

-172 SQKKKLDTIH
+172 SQKRKLDTIH

-206 RFAMNHNYRPEVEW
+206 RFAMDHNYRPEVEW

-230 DVRHM
+230 DVRHL

-262 RFASLCVTASG
+262 RFSSLCVTANGDPLS
-273 EQEPDCHIQQRPDS
+273 HS
-287 LRLPWERRTAVSYS
+287 TLR
-301 FATGWRERLKLISL
+301 
-315 TNPASKHKHHI
+315 
-326 TGHIRYKTLV
+326 
-336 WLYCVYTFL
+336 
-345 VINLT
+345 NLT
-350 QNTAKIST
+350 VTSNSDQ
-358 VIHYTYVFDV
+358 IHCD
-368 IKIHFKNLF
+368 IQGEDGLLFHIPSQLGQEKDRG

>member
-1 MKIDSPS
+1 M
-8 SITSREASIRL
+8 
-19 EWISTRILPGVAVLL
+19 
-34 LSIPLCQWADS
+34 
-45 ILPDDIVPVYVIYM
+45 
-59 MSVTV
+59 
-64 LWSTYMAVQYAFV
+64 YMAVQYAFV

-89 CTNQTATNESTAQ
+89 CNNQTATNESTAQ

-172 SQKKKLDTIH
+172 IQKKKLDTIH

-206 RFAMNHNYRPEVEW
+206 RFAMDHSYRPDVEW

-230 DVRHM
+230 DVRHL
-235 VWSIATR
+235 VWNIATK
-242 LGLGKGKV
+242 LGLGKGKI

-262 RFASLCVTASG
+262 RFASLCKMANG
-273 EQEPDCHIQQRPDS
+273 EPLSHNT
-287 LRLPWERRTAVSYS
+287 LR
-301 FATGWRERLKLISL
+301 
-315 TNPASKHKHHI
+315 
-326 TGHIRYKTLV
+326 
-336 WLYCVYTFL
+336 
-345 VINLT
+345 NLT
-350 QNTAKIST
+350 VTSNSDQ
-358 VIHYTYVFDV
+358 IHCDYQGKDGL
-368 IKIHFKNLF
+368 LFHIPSQLGSLC